1 MARAIVLLTAL
12 TLLYLTPL
20 PRLQAQSLGGGSL
33 AAVQARAQH
42 EHKPVALYFTGGDW
56 CLPALRLKAEVFDT
70 SEFHQAPQN
79 VLWVTVEFPQQEDQ
93 ASAQDLALA
102 ARYGV
107 TTLPQVVLTTPT
119 GLPFARMSG
128 YQPGGPQAYL
138 ADIKALL
145 PQQGR
150 LKALQKTATSPTAL
164 DALYREAE
172 RDGVSQTSAFAGI
185 PQEISRLDRGSGGL
199 GDRYRLLDQYNA
211 LLASW
216 SGPVNWQD
224 SANKLTKLAA
234 RAQAYP
240 NLQQTIL
247 VTLGSLYFD
256 ALHEE
261 DQAKT
266 TLLQALALGDTPE
279 AHQAR
284 RLLDRLP

>member
-12 TLLYLTPL
+12 TLLCLTPL
-20 PRLQAQSLGGGSL
+20 PRLEAQTVHAGSL
-33 AAVQARAQH
+33 AEVQARAQR
-42 EHKPVALYFTGGDW
+42 EHKPVALYFSGGAW
-56 CLPALRLKAEVFDT
+56 CQPALRLKAEVFDS
-70 SEFHQAPQN
+70 SEFSTATQD
-79 VLWVTVEFPQQEDQ
+79 VLWFTLEFPQQEDQ

-119 GLPFARMSG
+119 GLPFARLSG
-128 YQPGGPQAYL
+128 YKTGGAQTYL

-145 PQQGR
+145 PQQER
-150 LKALQKTATSPTAL
+150 LEALQKAGTTVKAL

-172 RDGVSQTSAFAGI
+172 RDDVAQTSAFAGI
-185 PQEISRLDRGSGGL
+185 PQEISHLDPGSGGL
-199 GDRYRLLDQYNA
+199 GDRYRLLDKYNA
-211 LLASW
+211 LIESW

-224 SANKLTKLAA
+224 AANKLTKLAA

-240 NLQQTIL
+240 HLQQTIL

-261 DQAKT
+261 DLAKS
-266 TLLQALALGDTPE
+266 TLVQALALGDTPE